1 MHTRTPALAVLLAPT
16 LAVALLGACAGDQ
29 VIDSP
34 APLFTAVPI
43 EYPVDLWDRDVEG
56 ETLVRV
62 KVSDT
67 GAVTDAEVLESS
79 GYEAF
84 DSAAVSG
91 AMKLRFEPARRNGKR
106 IEVWARVPVVFSK
119 RPVTGGGL
127 R

>member
-1 MHTRTPALAVLLAPT
+1 MHRLRISLAAAALILAACGGEQAIDPPT
-16 LAVALLGACAGDQ
+16 
-29 VIDSP
+29 
-34 APLFTAVPI
+34 PLFNSVPI
-43 EYPVDLWDRDVEG
+43 EYPVPLWDQDVEG

-67 GAVTDAEVLESS
+67 GAVVNAEVLESS

-84 DSAAVSG
+84 DSAAIAG
-91 AMKLRFEPARRNGKR
+91 AMNLRFEPARRNDQR
-106 IEVWARVPVVFSK
+106 IEVWARVPIIFSK